1 MSSLGIVSAV
11 IGLALSA
18 APVASAFAQ
27 DLSKLPRKDRIEF
40 FASLAGGAG
49 VARKT
54 RPVDARPAAEGEIVV
69 TAIAGEGVETRSKP
83 AAKGDWVVR
92 NRCAETGN
100 EQYLVAASR
109 FPARY
114 GEPKSAAGAG
124 GFMEFTPIAK
134 DIRFVV
140 AAESAGEFVIEAPWG
155 ELQRVR
161 PGDALVQS
169 FDDAKDIYR
178 VQKASFACTYEV
190 TKPAAK

>member
-1 MSSLGIVSAV
+1 MPSPVIMSAV
-11 IGLALSA
+11 IGLALGA
-18 APVASAFAQ
+18 APFAAAFAQ

-40 FASLAGGAG
+40 FGSLASGAG

-54 RPVDARPAAEGEIVV
+54 RPVDARPATEGEIVV

-114 GEPKSAAGAG
+114 GEPKSAAPLKANRA
-124 GFMEFTPIAK
+124 TPPPPLRSAPSCAP
-134 DIRFVV
+134 RPFPAR
-140 AAESAGEFVIEAPWG
+140 AASCP
-155 ELQRVR
+155 RR
-161 PGDALVQS
+161 
-169 FDDAKDIYR
+169 R
-178 VQKASFACTYEV
+178 
-190 TKPAAK
+190 PAAPRASGGNRPKLTFIG